1 MIIYQATKGEFMTHV
16 TEDSI
21 ALKIH
26 EAYINKKGSKTS
38 ESEIN
43 SWDKSMIYMYKVLN
57 SRDIPDDINIAI
69 EYMIPANSMRIDFI
83 LSGLDEKNDNSVVI
97 IELKQWD
104 KINLIEDED
113 DIVETYLG
121 GRMRKK
127 PHPSYQAWTYSSLIS
142 EYNEAVQTEPITLYP
157 CAYLHNY
164 FKTGNDPLT
173 NNIYNDCIAKAPV
186 FTKGD
191 TLKLRGFITTYIKKS
206 DHNKLL
212 YLIERGRIRPSKS
225 LQDSL
230 LEMLDGNQEF
240 IMIDEQKVVYETALK
255 MAKKTKDTNKKQ
267 VLIVQGGPGTGKS
280 VLAINLLV
288 QCTSLELV
296 CQYVTKNS
304 APREVYSNRLQQNHK
319 KSFINNLFKGS
330 GVYTESLKNE
340 IDALIVDEAHRL
352 NEKSGL
358 FKNKGENQTKE
369 IIHAAKF
376 SVFFIDEFQKISIHD
391 VGNKEDILKY
401 AKSYDA
407 EVVEMKLDSQFRC
420 NGSDGYLAWLD
431 DILEIRETANYDGF
445 DFQYDFKIFDDP
457 NELRKQIVE
466 KNHINNKARI
476 VAGYCWDWI
485 SNGKDNKNVHDIVI
499 NEHKF
504 SMSWN
509 LGNSTTWAI
518 DSSSVEQA
526 GCIHTSQGLEFDYV
540 GVIIGEDLRFENGS
554 LITDPFKRAKT
565 DKSLS
570 GFKSSYKRNSE
581 ETLRIT
587 DQIIKNTYRTLMT
600 RGMKGCYIYCV
611 DPNLKQY
618 FIQRMTMASSTYYYP
633 PVIDRALMVA
643 EQPSIYQVNS
653 DSAYKVE

>member
-1 MIIYQATKGEFMTHV
+1 MTHV

-26 EAYINKKGSKTS
+26 EAYINKRGRKTS

-57 SRDIPDDINIAI
+57 SCDIPDDINIAI

-83 LSGLDEKNDNSVVI
+83 LSGLDEVNNNSVVI

-104 KINLIEDED
+104 KINLIGDENN
-113 DIVETYLG
+113 IVETYLG
-121 GRMRKK
+121 GRLRKTI
-127 PHPSYQAWTYSSLIS
+127 HPSYQVSTYSSLIS
-142 EYNEAVQTEPITLYP
+142 EYNEAVQTEPISLYP

-164 FKTGNDPLT
+164 FKTEDDPLT
-173 NNIYNDCIAKAPV
+173 NNIYDEYLTKAPV

-230 LEMLDGNQEF
+230 IKMLDGNQEF
-240 IMIDEQKVVYETALK
+240 KMIDEQKVVYETALK
-255 MAKKTKDTNKKQ
+255 MAKKAKDSNKKQ
-267 VLIVQGGPGTGKS
+267 VLIVEGGPGTGKS

-288 QCTSLELV
+288 ELTSLEIV

-391 VGNKEDILKY
+391 VGNKEDIWKY
-401 AKSYDA
+401 ANSYDA

-431 DILEIRETANYDGF
+431 DILEISETANYDGF
-445 DFQYDFKIFDDP
+445 DFEYEFKIFDDP
-457 NELRKQIVE
+457 SELRKQIVE
-466 KNHINNKARI
+466 KNRLNNKARI

-499 NEHKF
+499 NEHQF

-518 DSSSVEQA
+518 DPSSVEQA

-540 GVIIGEDLRFENGS
+540 GVIIGEDLRFENGR

-570 GFKSSYKRNSE
+570 GFKSSYKRDRE
-581 ETLRIT
+581 ETLRVT
-587 DQIIKNTYRTLMT
+587 EQIIKNTYRTLMT

-611 DPNLKQY
+611 DPSLKEY
-618 FIQRMTMASSTYYYP
+618 FMQRMKKMNSSYYYN
-633 PVIDRALMVA
+633 PVFEQILKVA
-643 EQPSIYQVNS
+643 DQSGIYQVNS
-653 DSAYKVE
+653 DSSTEVE